1 MPPGNDKRIHTPR
14 EGIESNKLFVLAG
27 TLQETLPKHAFERC
41 RIFFFFLHAIRALEF
56 VNNEVQGRA
65 KIAALDGFTTAATH
79 QIDSGFRDA
88 AGPGYQVFGADDVGV
103 IQLPATTFTNTDA
116 AHFCNLGIDPGFVGK
131 LDLGNTMVADL
142 YHELKAFAGA
152 TRWLPQLVNIGPDRV
167 IDVLHGELATEFLAD
182 GDAIV
187 SRSRIATYVKRVSA
201 AMLEFERKKVKEKRR
216 GVAACTRCY
225 LNAYEQPNFNDRI
238 FNQLSGAVA
247 GWISAVPLK
256 DVQRLRAH
264 AVMLSYT

>member
-1 MPPGNDKRIHTPR
+1 M
-14 EGIESNKLFVLAG
+14 LAG
-27 TLQETLPKHAFERC
+27 TLSETLPKHAFERC

-65 KIAALDGFTTAATH
+65 KIAAKDGFSAAATH

-88 AGPGYQVFGADDVGV
+88 SGPGYHVFGVDDPQV
-103 IQLPATTFTNTDA
+103 IQLSSTAFTNTDA
-116 AHFCNLGIDPGFVGK
+116 AHFCNLGIDPGFVDK
-131 LDLGNTMVADL
+131 LDLGNQMIADL

-167 IDVLHGELATEFLAD
+167 IDVLHGEMAAEFLAD

-201 AMLEFERKKVKEKRR
+201 EMEVFERKKVKEKRR
-216 GVAACTRCY
+216 GVAACCRCY

-238 FNQLSGAVA
+238 FNQLSGAIA

-256 DVQRLRAH
+256 DVQRARART
-264 AVMLSYT
+264 VMLSYT